1 MDKIKVKVFGNPKV
15 TKNEENITFPF
26 KKAGALFYY
35 LIVNKQA
42 TRDTLVNLLWGGSD
56 DKTAKK
62 NLRQAM
68 YKIRKSFDTD
78 IIISPRKSIVM
89 INPDMDVQI
98 DLSDFMEQKIDLKE
112 FYYEEFLKGFNV
124 KDGEEFEA
132 WMINYREYLNG
143 MYISRLKEKIDGED
157 NIPYLKK
164 LIRVDEYEE
173 EAYRK
178 IMLAYGDQGKF
189 YKAEEIYEKLRNIL
203 NEELGVEPEEDTKK
217 IYDEIL
223 LNKSLK
229 EMSKRKEDFFYGRKK
244 EVEILTENYK
254 LFKKTKELRGVLLYG
269 EAGIGKTKLREYF
282 VGNFIDNKNV
292 IVTNCY
298 QAEESY
304 ILKPWNNVF
313 VKLLEIIKA
322 TNISIP
328 TLWNNIIGS
337 IFPDFM
343 ELDSNYHMIEK
354 IDTLKWQVIE
364 DTMVSIIK
372 KVSLYEPLVLVF
384 EDIQWMDT
392 KSLTL
397 LENIMLNAKNNIYIV
412 ATSRSGYEKL
422 ERLIN
427 LSVNHEKI
435 EKIQLKN
442 FNKMETSEFLQ
453 EAYRDYEWNDTI
465 YDKVYHSTSGSPFF
479 LTEVIN
485 SIKQNNNV
493 DYMSSK
499 AQDILKNRFLDISKD
514 ALDILNIISVSFDN
528 VNIEMLRS
536 IGQKETIQIIDILEE
551 LQTRGII
558 KEVIKNSHIEFAF
571 THQKLREHVYN
582 SMSNMRRKFFH
593 NEIGH
598 IWEKDLHK
606 DKRDRFLYPKLIYHF
621 KNADNKIKY
630 LKYKALNLDVYMN
643 FSHEL
648 FPVLK
653 DGNIENEYVTY
664 LTDKEEKE
672 ALDELEEEIRALNE
686 EKYHLKE
693 VKEINMRFLHMLGRD
708 LIREGQYEKGI
719 KAIEK
724 IIYLATENE
733 NPDYAIK
740 AYLQMIYYGIKTNDC
755 KWMDKYIKLAMDIA
769 KKCSY
774 QKDLAILLRLRGVE
788 RMMVGKY
795 DEAEEK
801 LKQSLQIFEKND
813 GYKEKYILNRA
824 ACYNYLG
831 EIRRQNMKFTSALYY
846 YDVSIA
852 ICNEENISRSFAL
865 FNTNAGQAA
874 LDMGDYHRAK
884 EYLKEA
890 IRHYERLSIIWG
902 RSIASCY
909 MSLLYVIDGRYKK
922 ALKLFLEGKKYAKKL
937 KSPYEMGIYN
947 RVCAE
952 IKMKMNTNKELND
965 IFKKAIKKDL
975 VEYCKEGISHLEK
988 LSTPYEINILKVF
1001 MKNSGDDFQ

>member
-68 YKIRKSFDTD
+68 YKIRKSFNMD
-78 IIISPRKSIVM
+78 IIISPRKSMVM
-89 INPDMDVQI
+89 INPHIHIEI
-98 DLSDFMEQKIDLKE
+98 DLIDFMEQKIDLKE

-124 KDGEEFEA
+124 KDGEEFES

-143 MYISRLKEKIDGED
+143 VYISRLKEKIEGED

-164 LIRVDEYEE
+164 LIRIDEYEE
-173 EAYRK
+173 DAYKK

-189 YKAEEIYEKLRNIL
+189 YKVEEIYEKLKKL
-203 NEELGVEPEEDTKK
+203 LKSELGVEPEEETKK
-217 IYDEIL
+217 VYDKIL

-244 EVEILTENYK
+244 EVEILAENYN
-254 LFKKTKELRGVLLYG
+254 LFKDTKELRGVLIYG

-282 VGNFIDNKNV
+282 VDNFIDNKNI

-313 VKLLEIIKA
+313 VKLLDIIRA
-322 TNISIP
+322 TNMSIP
-328 TLWNNIIGS
+328 TLWNNIMGS

-354 IDTLKWQVIE
+354 IDTLKWQVVE

-372 KVSLYEPLVLVF
+372 KVSLYEPLVLVL
-384 EDIQWMDT
+384 EDIQWMDR

-397 LENIMLNAKNNIYIV
+397 LENIILNGKNNIYMV
-412 ATSRSGYEKL
+412 ATSRSGYEKI

-427 LSVNHEKI
+427 FSVKYEKI

-442 FNKMETSEFLQ
+442 FNRKETSEFLQ
-453 EAYRDYEWNDTI
+453 GAFRDYEWNDNI
-465 YDKVYHSTSGSPFF
+465 YEKVYDSTSGSPFF

-485 SIKQNNNV
+485 SIKENNNV

-499 AQDILKNRFLDISKD
+499 AQDILKNRFLDIGKD

-536 IGQKETIQIIDILEE
+536 IGKRETIHIIDILEE

-558 KEVIKNSHIEFAF
+558 KEVIKNGNIEFAF
-571 THQKLREHVYN
+571 THQKLRDYVYN

-593 NEIGH
+593 DEIGQ
-598 IWEKDLHK
+598 ILEKDLHD

-621 KNADNKIKY
+621 KNAHNTIKY
-630 LKYKALNLDVYMN
+630 LKYKGLNLDVYMS

-648 FPVLK
+648 FPVLR
-653 DGNIENEYVTY
+653 DGNIENEYATY
-664 LTDKEEKE
+664 LTHKEEKK
-672 ALDELEEEIRALNE
+672 ALDELEEEIKVLNE
-686 EKYHLKE
+686 EKYYLKE
-693 VKEINMRFLHMLGRD
+693 VKDINMRFFHMLGRY
-708 LIREGQYEKGI
+708 LIMKGQYEKGTN
-719 KAIEK
+719 AIEK
-724 IIYLATENE
+724 IIYLARENE
-733 NPDYAIK
+733 NPDYGIK
-740 AYLQMIYYGIKTNDC
+740 AYLQMIYYGIKINDH

-769 KKCSY
+769 KRCSY
-774 QKDLAILLRLRGVE
+774 EKDLAILLRLRGIE

-795 DEAEEK
+795 HEAEES
-801 LKQSLQIFEKND
+801 LKQSLKIFEKKD
-813 GYKEKYILNRA
+813 RYKEKYILNRA
-824 ACYNYLG
+824 ACYNYMG
-831 EIRRQNMKFTSALYY
+831 EIRRRNMKFTSALYY
-846 YDVSIA
+846 YDLAIA
-852 ICNEENISRSFAL
+852 ICNEENITRSFAI

-890 IRHYERLSIIWG
+890 IRNYESLNIIWG

-922 ALKLFLEGKKYAKKL
+922 ALNLFSEGKKYAKSL

-952 IKMKMNTNKELND
+952 IRMKMNKNKELNN
-965 IFKKAIKKDL
+965 IFKDAIRKNV
-975 VEYCKEGISHLEK
+975 VEYCKEGIGNLED

-1001 MKNSGDDFQ
+1001 MKNSGDDL